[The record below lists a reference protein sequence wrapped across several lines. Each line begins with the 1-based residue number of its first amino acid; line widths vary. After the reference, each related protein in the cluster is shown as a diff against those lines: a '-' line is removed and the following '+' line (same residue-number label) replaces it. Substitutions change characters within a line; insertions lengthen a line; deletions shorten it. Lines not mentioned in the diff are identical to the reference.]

1 MSVAVLWLSSPLS
14 SLAQQTDVS
23 VLYSGRSFG
32 ALGTLKLQD
41 EHELLTAQ
49 AADEKKTFKLVN
61 HHAWRAPGVTIFM
74 PTDEPKGDELGE
86 VLSLL
91 KEAERKESVP
101 ALLSQNVLLV
111 QDPWRGGENL
121 FDLLDRNPKR
131 KKEFSD
137 LIKINVTVSRV
148 RTSKGLRVTIVEQSG
163 ATWPKSPAGWAVGEM
178 NRIDIGEARMFELPF
193 IIGGM
198 GSRATLIREITSK
211 EKNVLLVDLGH
222 QDGEMGHSRYDR
234 ALMDFTALKDLG
246 YKVVVPFEFELAMGL
261 KQLDKIIE
269 QFPGIGFLASNIK
282 VNDTIFKT
290 SMVVDY
296 GGVKIGLVGL
306 VNPDLKDRL
315 PRTSLNEFTF
325 QPPTQAA
332 RREVELLRAMGV
344 HSIIVLSNMDPSENA
359 NIAEEVRGIDAIVA
373 DMPVRKAPETLKL
386 RVELPD
392 RPVVRPG
399 IPALI
404 ARAAANGIGLGH
416 LKLSFKNGS
425 PFSTSPSLS
434 LLEHAFLP
442 VTDKIPVD
450 TLIAHKLSILNTEV
464 RRPRGEVLF
473 PAFTDLEE
481 KFPQIATYDEITKT
495 GRVSQPLW
503 EELISRRLR
512 IQSEAEVAVI
522 RRLEQF
528 PPLVGKLHEREIEQ
542 WLWTEDEVVEVD
554 MPGADLKALLRS
566 DVRNELA
573 YNGIDLSRNLILGH
587 RIDDGYLYRVTTTDV
602 IYEGGRSGFFSR
614 ARRVHKNFLQDPVS
628 GKIIVLKNADL
639 KEGGDHKLSLRE
651 FMITELKRI
660 KTEASGEK
668 QIDVIGNMLLP
679 EKSVSNLFTFSF
691 DRPTVWTS
699 LNTVSGNEGYERV
712 PESRVLAKD
721 AFVAGANGRFVLSKE
736 AQRAATDLGF
746 GFAYATQ
753 KVRNNGTVDNV
764 ESADDIKIDLTVRP
778 SALRIEP
785 GKLQPFARSLF
796 DSEFS
801 PTINN
806 TTEEVNPRQLSLR
819 AVGGVLLTSKG
830 SWRNTDLGLVLEN
843 DFGRPNPQLGLQS
856 RSQFEKRL
864 GSTRTGFLTYRLR
877 NDMTYFFPAPKDTE
891 ANLGLRYNMI
901 HDILIPLV
909 DELSLSVTADL
920 LFFKGKVEQT
930 RQLGL
935 SSQLR
940 VGITYDRLWKPRYQ
954 PFF

>member
-1 MSVAVLWLSSPLS
+1 
-14 SLAQQTDVS
+14 
-23 VLYSGRSFG
+23 
-32 ALGTLKLQD
+32 
-41 EHELLTAQ
+41 
-49 AADEKKTFKLVN
+49 
-61 HHAWRAPGVTIFM
+61 
-74 PTDEPKGDELGE
+74 
-86 VLSLL
+86 
-91 KEAERKESVP
+91 
-101 ALLSQNVLLV
+101 
-111 QDPWRGGENL
+111 
-121 FDLLDRNPKR
+121 
-131 KKEFSD
+131 
-137 LIKINVTVSRV
+137 
-148 RTSKGLRVTIVEQSG
+148 
-163 ATWPKSPAGWAVGEM
+163 
-178 NRIDIGEARMFELPF
+178 
-193 IIGGM
+193 
-198 GSRATLIREITSK
+198 
-211 EKNVLLVDLGH
+211 
-222 QDGEMGHSRYDR
+222 
-234 ALMDFTALKDLG
+234 
-246 YKVVVPFEFELAMGL
+246 
-261 KQLDKIIE
+261 
-269 QFPGIGFLASNIK
+269 
-282 VNDTIFKT
+282 
-290 SMVVDY
+290 
-296 GGVKIGLVGL
+296 
-306 VNPDLKDRL
+306 
-315 PRTSLNEFTF
+315 
-325 QPPTQAA
+325 
-332 RREVELLRAMGV
+332 
-344 HSIIVLSNMDPSENA
+344 
-359 NIAEEVRGIDAIVA
+359 
-373 DMPVRKAPETLKL
+373 
-386 RVELPD
+386 
-392 RPVVRPG
+392 
-399 IPALI
+399 
-404 ARAAANGIGLGH
+404 
-416 LKLSFKNGS
+416 
-425 PFSTSPSLS
+425 
-434 LLEHAFLP
+434 
-442 VTDKIPVD
+442 
-450 TLIAHKLSILNTEV
+450 LIAHKLSILNTEV